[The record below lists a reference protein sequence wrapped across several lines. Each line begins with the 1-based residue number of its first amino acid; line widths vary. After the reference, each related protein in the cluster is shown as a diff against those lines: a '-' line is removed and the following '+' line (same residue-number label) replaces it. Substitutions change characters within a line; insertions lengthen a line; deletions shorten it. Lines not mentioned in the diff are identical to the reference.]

1 MKSRPS
7 AESGLASPKRKILG
21 EYGSFCMKASTSL
34 GEGRGI
40 VKSGMA
46 SLAHCANASASATS
60 PSYVSGSESSFSE
73 PCGKSTAATHFLD
86 LDSSFPSVPVSSG
99 AYFATSAAASGADAL
114 TSMSDTRPFTPLMA
128 DFASVRETST
138 HSRSP
143 RRVKTT
149 TVTGLGLSTCSW
161 NLSGVTAGKSDSSS
175 LGPLLAPSP
184 AFTFA
189 LPPRGSMTSGASSSG
204 AAAAWVSIKS
214 ASAAGFI
221 SPSCAIG
228 ACAASFLNAR
238 SAGGSIAVVSKPD
251 APPRTSSTFDAC
263 TSTNAAR
270 ARKRRAS
277 DLKSDPV
284 VSLPVMS
291 TAIGRSPASARA
303 VAKASA
309 STTRVTRS
317 SGSKPAANSAIRL
330 CELVL
335 LRYSTPI
342 FSVFFVYGLSVLC
355 AG

>member
-1 MKSRPS
+1 
-7 AESGLASPKRKILG
+7 
-21 EYGSFCMKASTSL
+21 
-34 GEGRGI
+34 
-40 VKSGMA
+40 
-46 SLAHCANASASATS
+46 
-60 PSYVSGSESSFSE
+60 
-73 PCGKSTAATHFLD
+73 
-86 LDSSFPSVPVSSG
+86 
-99 AYFATSAAASGADAL
+99 
-114 TSMSDTRPFTPLMA
+114 MA

-149 TVTGLGLSTCSW
+149 TATGLGLSTWSW

-175 LGPLLAPSP
+175 LGPRLAPSP
-184 AFTFA
+184 AFTFG

-204 AAAAWVSIKS
+204 AAAAWDSIKS

-228 ACAASFLNAR
+228 ACASFLNAR
-238 SAGGSIAVVSKPD
+238 SAGGSIAVVSNPD
-251 APPRTSSTFDAC
+251 APPRTSSTLDAC

-284 VSLPVMS
+284 VSFPVMS